1 MGQARES
8 GGAEINKVNAAIVIE
23 QFQSNKLA
31 PFVRP
36 PETLDLL
43 CDLTTFYA
51 IENNR
56 EPGQ

>member
-1 MGQARES
+1 
-8 GGAEINKVNAAIVIE
+8 VNAAIVIE